1 MQAASA
7 LSYLKD
13 TYCTQTDVQILR
25 SGSDEDGWYV
35 IFDHSIFYPGGGG
48 QESDKGRLVRADGET
63 TSLLKARFKDGS
75 WRHYVSDPLPEEE
88 ILHMEI
94 DAGFRMLN
102 ARLHTAGHLLTSLV
116 YETLHWPVTPIKGF
130 HYQQG
135 AYVEFQLQREWTVP
149 GPNQLEGLLQEQVN
163 KSLTVTVK
171 EVHAQDSLFH
181 EALKPEGFR
190 VPEGKTLRLVQT
202 GTYRAIPCGGTH
214 VANVREIGRTTIRH
228 CKIKKGQLRIG
239 YDLSE

>member
-7 LSYLKD
+7 LIYLQD
-13 TYCTQTDVQILR
+13 TYCTQTDVQILKC
-25 SGSDEDGWYV
+25 GSDEDGWYV
-35 IFDHSIFYPGGGG
+35 IPDHSIFYPGAGG
-48 QESDKGRLVRADGET
+48 QESDKGRLLRADGQAIA
-63 TSLLKARFKDGS
+63 LLKARYKEGG
-75 WRHYVSDPLPEEE
+75 WRHYVPDPLPEEE
-88 ILHMEI
+88 ILRMEI

-116 YETLHWPVTPIKGF
+116 CETLHWPVAPIKGF

-135 AYVEFQLQREWTVP
+135 AYVEFQLLREWTVP
-149 GPNQLEGLLQEQVN
+149 GTKQLEEVLQELVD
-163 KSLTVTVK
+163 KSLPVTVK
-171 EVHAQDSLFH
+171 EVPAQDPLFH

-202 GTYRAIPCGGTH
+202 GSYRAIPCGGTH
-214 VANVREIGRTTIRH
+214 VANVREIGKAAIRH